1 MKKILALVICL
12 LLLLSA
18 YASAETL
25 TGKAKG
31 FGGELTVAVTMDG
44 ETITSVEILENA
56 ETPSI
61 AGEAFEKLPAAI
73 VEANSADVD
82 IVTGATFS
90 SNAIIAAVKN
100 AIDPE
105 ANPYETEAT
114 AEKAPV
120 KGESLGLGTSFFG
133 RLGPGKDSTETPV
146 YSFNVVVAALH
157 FDENGVIVNAY
168 IDQLEVATPNYDGEG
183 MPHFSG
189 FPGQGGYNND
199 EAHDG
204 TIASKTEDTD
214 ENFQAEVASW
224 LTKRGRGDGYRMGA
238 GTWYAQMDKFQE
250 LFVGKT
256 VDEVEEWFATYTSD
270 RNGRPLKAGSENEQD
285 AAKYDALTD
294 EEKEM
299 LADVTSAATIS
310 LNDAHGNILEA
321 MRNAYE
327 NRVAM
332 N

>member
-1 MKKILALVICL
+1 MKKILALVVCL
-12 LLLLSA
+12 VLLLSA

-44 ETITSVEILENA
+44 DTITAVEILENS
-56 ETPSI
+56 ETPGI
-61 AGEAFEKLPAAI
+61 AGEAFEKLPTVI
-73 VEANSADVD
+73 VESNSADVD
-82 IVTGATFS
+82 IVAGATFS
-90 SNAIIAAVKN
+90 SKAIIAAVKN

-105 ANPYETEAT
+105 ANPYEGEVA

-120 KGESLGLGTSFFG
+120 EGAALGLGTSFFG

-146 YSFNVVVAALH
+146 YSFNVVIAAIH
-157 FDENGVIVNAY
+157 FDEDGRIVNAY

-204 TIASKTEDTD
+204 TIAGKTEDTD
-214 ENFQAEVASW
+214 ENYQAEVASW
-224 LTKRGRGDGYRMGA
+224 LTKRGRGDSYRMGS

-256 VDEVEEWFATYTSD
+256 VEEIEAWFAAYTSD
-270 RNGRPLKAGSENEQD
+270 RNGRPLKAGSENELD
-285 AAKYDALTD
+285 AAKYTALTD

-299 LADVTSAATIS
+299 LADVTSVATIS
-310 LNDAHGNILEA
+310 LNDAHGNILKA
-321 MRNAYE
+321 IRNAYN
-327 NRVAM
+327 NRVPM